1 MNHKI
6 LSGEA
11 FELIKAK
18 LLTADGN
25 LAKIKDRHY
34 DRYNTQ
40 HMLQWRVDVAR
51 LLAYELHTRGGYV
64 EQVKRIV
71 RQAIDRMIKEAN
83 GRDRGCIC
91 TSQCEIASVCL
102 EMGLEELAREV
113 ISYQCPSSPQG
124 YRTPMPK
131 PFGRVDILRTIAACR
146 LPQAEVDDRP
156 ER

>member
-6 LSGEA
+6 LSSEA
-11 FELIKAK
+11 FELLKAK

-25 LAKIKDRHY
+25 LEKIKDREGFT
-34 DRYNTQ
+34 TQ
-40 HMLQWRVDVAR
+40 QQLNWRVDVAR
-51 LLAYELHTRGGYV
+51 LLAYELYTRVGEV

-71 RQAIDRMIKEAN
+71 RQAIDRMLKEAN

-91 TSQCEIASVCL
+91 ASQCEIASVCL
-102 EMGLEELAREV
+102 EMGLEELAREA
-113 ISYQCPSSPQG
+113 ISYHCPSSPQG
-124 YRTPMPK
+124 YRTPMPER
-131 PFGRVDILRTIAACR
+131 FGRVDILGTIAACR